1 MPGWANL
8 RPYMMPRKNHF
19 LGQLCLGRAANGFRR
34 GHTAVEVAAF
44 RRKLRKIRRE
54 NRLKSLLLR
63 KSIGRPIGQ
72 LSASHF
78 FEGSYQE
85 TPVEY
90 PSFRGSRCPR
100 EISAAFCG
108 PARSSEAHR
117 SDGQQPQVQIEPLG
131 VVSDAITRAAK
142 ILRGRRE
149 FSRDTYRGTLCPVRC
164 F

>member
-1 MPGWANL
+1 
-8 RPYMMPRKNHF
+8 MPRKNHF
-19 LGQLCLGRAANGFRR
+19 LANVGLCLGRAANGFRR

-78 FEGSYQE
+78 FQGSYQK

-100 EISAAFCG
+100 GISAAFCG
-108 PARSSEAHR
+108 PARSGKGHR
-117 SDGQQPQVQIEPLG
+117 TVALQLRFEIEPSGNVRSWPPSLTG
-131 VVSDAITRAAK
+131 PSKSQSPSSPARQ
-142 ILRGRRE
+142 
-149 FSRDTYRGTLCPVRC
+149 SRDHPCGE
-164 F
+164 